1 MSFYINVLV
10 SLVVACLYFIY
21 AIFILKNT
29 PQLSIIFSLMLASVA
44 VISCMSSIIDLI
56 QTKKSL
62 GDYEEH
68 KYVFFLGSFAM
79 IWVAIQT
86 ILEKF
91 TLG

>member
-10 SLVVACLYFIY
+10 SLAVACLYLFY
-21 AIFILKNT
+21 TIFVRKST
-29 PQLSIIFSLMLASVA
+29 PQLSVIFSLMLASVA

-68 KYVFFLGSFAM
+68 KYVFFLGSFAT
-79 IWVAIQT
+79 IWVAVQT
-86 ILEKF
+86 ILENF
-91 TLG
+91 IHS

>member
-1 MSFYINVLV
+1 MSFYVNVLV
-10 SLVVACLYFIY
+10 SLAVACLYLFY
-21 AIFILKNT
+21 TIFIQKST
-29 PQLSIIFSLMLASVA
+29 PQLSVIFSLMIASVT
-44 VISCMSSIIDLI
+44 VVSCMVFLIDLI

-68 KYVFFLGSFAM
+68 KYVFFLGSFAT

-86 ILEKF
+86 IVEKF